1 MKVGDKMYRY
11 DGYRTW
17 DYEKIEDG
25 HLVPA
30 VEIVGTEFCVEKITP
45 CGCWI
50 VEEMFIGSKRHFVL
64 GHAKKKFAYETKALA
79 MESFIT
85 RKQKQIGLLIDNL
98 EFAKKSLSLAI
109 DMKKKKLWKK

>member
-64 GHAKKKFAYETKALA
+64 DHAKKKFAYETKALA
-79 MESFIT
+79 MEAFIA
-85 RKQKQIGLLIDNL
+85 RKRRQIEILTDRLAT
-98 EFAKKSLSLAI
+98 AKKLLLFAVDI
-109 DMKKKKLWKK
+109 EEKEL